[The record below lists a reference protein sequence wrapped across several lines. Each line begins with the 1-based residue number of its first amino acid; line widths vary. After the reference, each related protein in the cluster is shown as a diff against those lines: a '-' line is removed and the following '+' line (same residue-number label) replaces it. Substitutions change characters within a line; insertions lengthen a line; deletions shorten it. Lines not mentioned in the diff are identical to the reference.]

1 MAMGTMR
8 DEQMFIG
15 GVWGGAA
22 DRNTYTKT
30 NPFSGAAISRVP
42 AGGRTDVE
50 AAVDAAAAAF
60 PEWSSSAPGMRRGLF
75 LKAAEVL
82 EARREDL
89 ARLITEETGGTFG
102 WGMFNCMLSS
112 GILREAA
119 AESYGLIG
127 EIIPSDLPD
136 TRAMAI
142 RQPVGVVVG
151 IAPWNAPLILG
162 FRAVAIP
169 LAYGNTVVLKASE
182 ESPGTQIVVP
192 RIEEVSAAGG

>member
-22 DRNTYTKT
+22 DRNKYNKT

-42 AGGRTDVE
+42 AGGRADVE

-82 EARREDL
+82 EARR
-89 ARLITEETGGTFG
+89 GGTGPFVLGGGGGGRG
-102 WGMFNCMLSS
+102 WG
-112 GILREAA
+112 
-119 AESYGLIG
+119 
-127 EIIPSDLPD
+127 
-136 TRAMAI
+136 
-142 RQPVGVVVG
+142 
-151 IAPWNAPLILG
+151 
-162 FRAVAIP
+162 
-169 LAYGNTVVLKASE
+169 
-182 ESPGTQIVVP
+182 
-192 RIEEVSAAGG
+192 